1 MRLFLCFVIFI
12 LSTQKM
18 LSQDENNSTYFKIEG
33 DSIYKKEIDLSE
45 VVIYKPV
52 EFKNNQKRIDYFV
65 LKRRF

>member
-12 LSTQKM
+12 LEPQKI

-45 VVIYKPV
+45 VVIYKPL
-52 EFKNNQKRIDYFV
+52 FLLITKKD
-65 LKRRF
+65 